1 MLHAAREL
9 RDLKSPGNQVEKLKK
24 DRAGQHSIRISSR
37 WRICFVWDN
46 GDARNVEI
54 VDYH

>member
-1 MLHAAREL
+1 MLNAAKEL
-9 RDLKSPGNQVEKLKK
+9 RDLKSPGNQVEKLKN
-24 DRAGQHSIRISSR
+24 DRAGQHSIRISGR

-46 GDARNVEI
+46 GDAWNVEI

>member
-1 MLHAAREL
+1 MLNAAKEL
-9 RDLKSPGNQVEKLKK
+9 RDLKSPGNQVERLKK
-24 DRAGQHSIRISSR
+24 DRAGQHSIRISGR

-46 GDARNVEI
+46 RDARNAEI